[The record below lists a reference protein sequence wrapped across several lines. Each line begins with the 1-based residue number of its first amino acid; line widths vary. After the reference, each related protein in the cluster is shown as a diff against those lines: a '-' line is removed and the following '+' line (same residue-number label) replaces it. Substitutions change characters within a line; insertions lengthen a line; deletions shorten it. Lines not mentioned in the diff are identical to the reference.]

1 MESVR
6 ELLEAEG
13 TSVEE
18 LEVNDPLNYD
28 GGEAFYDLTIEKVY
42 DNVVSV
48 EQHYRQRMDRMSAP
62 EIRFDVSDPDNWVPV
77 EYQNHDTY
85 PQVYEVDEDG
95 VDGLDELIETWDK
108 NLKTQFPADEV
119 TGGGRIE

>member
-6 ELLEAEG
+6 NLLEAEG
-13 TSVEE
+13 TSVQE
-18 LEVNDPLNYD
+18 LEVKDPLNYD

-42 DNVVSV
+42 DDVVSV
-48 EQHYRQRMDRMSAP
+48 EQHYTQRMDRMSAP
-62 EIRFDVSDPDNWVPV
+62 EIRFDVSDPENWVPV

-85 PQVYEVDEDG
+85 PQVYEADEDG

-108 NLKTQFPADEV
+108 NLKTQFPAEEV
-119 TGGGRIE
+119 AGGEDR

>member
-1 MESVR
+1 MESIR
-6 ELLEAEG
+6 DLLEAEG

-28 GGEAFYDLTIEKVY
+28 GGEAYYDLTIEKVR

-48 EQHYRQRMDRMSAP
+48 EQHYTQMMDRMSAP
-62 EIRFDVSDPDNWVPV
+62 EIRFDVSDPENWVPV

-85 PQVYEVDEDG
+85 PQVCEADKDG

-108 NLKTQFPADEV
+108 NLQSQFPADEV
-119 TGGGRIE
+119 AGGGRIE